1 MNMFKKTLIIGASVL
16 TLAPI
21 ASATFASSSVYADEV
36 PSVSVTETVNTFEN
50 LSEESILL
58 ILTAVDEMPQEML
71 ERGDQEEIDNYM
83 LNKGID
89 LQFDGETQYRS
100 FWGCV
105 GAVTWVV
112 GTTAIGVGMLAKVK
126 NFVSAAGG
134 VKSAAT
140 ALMAIAKSGASAE
153 NLQKFGAVL
162 VETGAIILGIKQ
174 IKDECFS

>member
-71 ERGDQEEIDNYM
+71 ERGDQEEIDNYVHLSCVQ
-83 LNKGID
+83 LN
-89 LQFDGETQYRS
+89 S
-100 FWGCV
+100 
-105 GAVTWVV
+105 
-112 GTTAIGVGMLAKVK
+112 
-126 NFVSAAGG
+126 
-134 VKSAAT
+134 
-140 ALMAIAKSGASAE
+140 
-153 NLQKFGAVL
+153 
-162 VETGAIILGIKQ
+162 
-174 IKDECFS
+174 